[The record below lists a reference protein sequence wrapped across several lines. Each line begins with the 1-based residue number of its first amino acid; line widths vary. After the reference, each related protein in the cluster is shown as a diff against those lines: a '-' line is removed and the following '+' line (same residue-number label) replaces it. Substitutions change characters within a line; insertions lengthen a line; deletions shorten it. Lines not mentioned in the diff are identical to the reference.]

1 MASLEEVTYDLAR
14 QALADQAS
22 IVDGLRSRTAPVV
35 AAAVAVAGLLAKP
48 AVESADDA
56 RLAIAVAGFTAGL
69 VAIVAAANVLRSREL
84 GFVIDS
90 LGLYDIAKADSEHP
104 EVYYVKL
111 AGTLRQRRLE
121 NESAVATLNSWFSL
135 ALGALVVE
143 AFGLAL
149 AVAVA

>member
-1 MASLEEVTYDLAR
+1 MATLEEVTYDLSR

-22 IVDGLRSRTAPVV
+22 IVDGLRSRTAPIV

-48 AVESADDA
+48 AVEDA
-56 RLAIAVAGFTAGL
+56 HNLRLLIAVIGFVAGL

-84 GFVIDS
+84 GFVVDS
-90 LGLYDIAKADSEHP
+90 VGLYDVAKADSEHP
-104 EVYYVKL
+104 EIYYVKL
-111 AGTLRQRRLE
+111 AGTLRQRRLK
-121 NESAVATLNSWFSL
+121 NEPAVTKLNQWFTL